1 MKFTTHVY
9 DELGSTNDEAIKR
22 ARADASEG
30 TTILARSQS
39 AGRGRQA
46 RSWKSLAGNLYT
58 SILLRPPVPLARA
71 GELSFVAALA
81 AGETVGHFGAEWKL
95 KWPNDVLVRGRKIAG
110 LLLEGEPGWVVLGI
124 GINLAHSPELPD
136 KPTTSLIAEGPLV
149 TPEQAVQVLQ
159 ERLAIHY
166 ENWLQKGFSVIRT
179 HWLAHAEGVGKPLVA
194 RLANNHEER
203 GLFETLD
210 ADGALLLRTADGQLR
225 RILAGDVF
233 FS

>member
-9 DELGSTNDEAIKR
+9 DELGSTNDEAIKC
-22 ARADASEG
+22 ARSAAPEG
-30 TTILARSQS
+30 TTILARSQT

-110 LLLEGEPGWVVLGI
+110 LLGI

-136 KPTTSLIAEGPLV
+136 KPTTSLVAEGPLV

-159 ERLAIHY
+159 DRLAVHY
-166 ENWLQKGFSVIRT
+166 ESWLKQGFSVIRA

-194 RLANNHEER
+194 RLSNNYEER

-210 ADGALLLRTADGQLR
+210 ADGALLLRTTDGQLR